1 MDASMS
7 SAADALLH
15 VELHGTG
22 PSLLLIHGTGADAAF
37 WGTALEDLARGHH
50 VIACDRRGHSRSKHA
65 PVRDYRVHVMD
76 AAAILRQHA
85 PSGATVA
92 GWSSGGT
99 VALGLAIRE
108 RALVR
113 KLILVEPLFHGVRN
127 ATPSLLAGLGRV
139 NALRLA
145 GRPQRAVEEFYRW
158 AFRYTTGGSGFDK
171 LDEAAHDALMA
182 NAPSVLAET
191 TRPHLHGALGED
203 LSGRAVRGLG
213 MPVSF
218 LLAEASDPWF
228 HRMHAA
234 VVRLIPMTSTRRVA
248 GAGHAI
254 HLDDPSALMAAVT
267 ET

>member
-1 MDASMS
+1 MEASMS
-7 SAADALLH
+7 GAASAQLQ
-15 VELHGTG
+15 VEFHGTG
-22 PSLLLIHGTGADAAF
+22 PSLLLIHGTGADAAL
-37 WGTALEDLARGHH
+37 WGAAVKDLARGHH
-50 VIACDRRGHSRSKHA
+50 VIAYDRRGHSRSKHA

-76 AAAILRQHA
+76 AAALLRQHA
-85 PSGATVA
+85 PSGATVI

-99 VALGLAIRE
+99 AALGLAIRE
-108 RALVR
+108 PALVR
-113 KLILVEPLFHGVRN
+113 KLILVEALFQGLRN

-158 AFRYTTGGSGFDK
+158 AFRYTTGGSAFDK
-171 LDEAAHDALMA
+171 LDEAARDALMA
-182 NAPSVLAET
+182 NAPSVLAEA

-203 LSGRAVRGLG
+203 LSGRAVRGLA

-228 HRMHAA
+228 HQMHAA
-234 VVRLIPMTSTRRVA
+234 LVRLIPTISTRQVA

-254 HLDDPSALMAAVT
+254 HLDEPSALMAAAT